1 MKDLEESQKEIPKI
15 TSGELEQLKE
25 VNGFMDMICRE
36 VVNIELRKSQL
47 LQKLT
52 MKMDYQNDL
61 QTKIGQRLGIPQGQK
76 FQINMES
83 GEVVV
88 GNQVMINGRVDN
100 GQ

>member
-1 MKDLEESQKEIPKI
+1 MSEEKVQRV

-61 QTKIGQRLGIPQGQK
+61 NVKIGQRLGIPQGQK

-88 GNQVMINGRVDN
+88 GNQVMINGRVED